1 MKSRRKTFDPSKT
14 VQLSKVKTLADQKD
28 WARDD
33 LATFEKIEEVCNVGD
48 RLYKES
54 KKIAER
60 KEEIK
65 KKKQADLER
74 DYTFKPTISKMSQDM
89 TNFVGAKILDPVKK
103 STTFTTAKRT
113 MPNSSVEEVISQIS
127 KEHIPSTFT
136 KTFAGKKAI
145 LPATPAQIERPES
158 PVMRKRAFYD
168 YLHNNA
174 TEQKA
179 KQAIR

>member
-1 MKSRRKTFDPSKT
+1 LKSRRKTFDPSKT

-65 KKKQADLER
+65 KKK
-74 DYTFKPTISKMSQDM
+74 
-89 TNFVGAKILDPVKK
+89 
-103 STTFTTAKRT
+103 
-113 MPNSSVEEVISQIS
+113 
-127 KEHIPSTFT
+127 
-136 KTFAGKKAI
+136 
-145 LPATPAQIERPES
+145 
-158 PVMRKRAFYD
+158 
-168 YLHNNA
+168 
-174 TEQKA
+174 
-179 KQAIR
+179 

>member
-1 MKSRRKTFDPSKT
+1 M
-14 VQLSKVKTLADQKD
+14 KTLADQKD

-74 DYTFKPTISKMSQDM
+74 DCTFKPAISKMSQEM
-89 TNFVGAKILDPVKK
+89 TNFVGAKIPDPIKK
-103 STTFTTAKRT
+103 STMFTTARRT
-113 MPNSSVEEVISQIS
+113 MPSSFVDEISSQTD
-127 KEHIPSTFT
+127 KIPSTFT
-136 KTFAGKKAI
+136 KTFVGKKGI
-145 LPATPAQIERPES
+145 LPATPTRIERPES

-179 KQAIR
+179 K